1 MRSRRSSKGLDVRR
15 RVTAITLQE
24 TIAFNAPYHF
34 PGAAICDGGNAE
46 ANVFEN
52 LHVNAAQP
60 KADERAEERIL
71 GDADDELDAA
81 NHGLYQHAV
90 HRLRFAVLRK
100 SILDLGEYL
109 ADGRLVLNA

>member
-1 MRSRRSSKGLDVRR
+1 MQSRRSSKGLDVRR
-15 RVTAITLQE
+15 QVAAITLQE

-34 PGAAICDGGNAE
+34 PGVAICDGGNAE

-90 HRLRFAVLRK
+90 HRLRFDRYRRRVAIRTK
-100 SILDLGEYL
+100 GNT
-109 ADGRLVLNA
+109 AARHR